1 MHYYSDINSKHCNIR
16 QGLTKKNFQ
25 NYYYLSSNQLMNIP
39 LRSMGTNNF
48 FEMKK

>member
-1 MHYYSDINSKHCNIR
+1 MHYYSDINSKHSNIR

-25 NYYYLSSNQLMNIP
+25 NNYYLSSNQLMNIP